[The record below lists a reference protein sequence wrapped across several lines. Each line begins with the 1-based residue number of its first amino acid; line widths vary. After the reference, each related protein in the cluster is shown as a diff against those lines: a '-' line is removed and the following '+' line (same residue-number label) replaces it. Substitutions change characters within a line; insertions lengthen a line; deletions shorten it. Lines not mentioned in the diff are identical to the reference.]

1 MKYTVQKQEKLTKS
15 IIHNIVGVSFSDAQK
30 YLRLGRVK
38 VDNVRQKKD
47 VLVLPN
53 QEIEV
58 FVMELKK
65 PKVNII
71 YEDDNVVVVFKP
83 NGVEVSIL
91 DKTDDKD
98 ITLQENLENI
108 ETFVVHRLD
117 RLTEGVVILAKNMKA
132 KTLLDKAFKAHTLE
146 KKYTALLYGKC
157 PKTHDILKDYLV
169 KDSKNSVVH
178 VYKDAVPESKEI
190 ITEYNV
196 IDFDGT
202 FSEVDITLHT
212 GRTHQIRAHFSFIGN
227 PVVNDS
233 KYELKKFKDVPLP
246 SKYRGYYLT
255 STSLTLHFKEGML
268 KYLDNKTFSVTPSW
282 KN

>member
-98 ITLQENLENI
+98 ITLQEHLENI

-117 RLTEGVVILAKNMKA
+117 RLTEGVVILAKNMEA
-132 KTLLDKAFKAHTLE
+132 K
-146 KKYTALLYGKC
+146 ALLVWCMYIRM
-157 PKTHDILKDYLV
+157 PFQNLKRL
-169 KDSKNSVVH
+169 
-178 VYKDAVPESKEI
+178 
-190 ITEYNV
+190 
-196 IDFDGT
+196 
-202 FSEVDITLHT
+202 
-212 GRTHQIRAHFSFIGN
+212 
-227 PVVNDS
+227 
-233 KYELKKFKDVPLP
+233 LP
-246 SKYRGYYLT
+246 SIM
-255 STSLTLHFKEGML
+255 S
-268 KYLDNKTFSVTPSW
+268 
-282 KN
+282 